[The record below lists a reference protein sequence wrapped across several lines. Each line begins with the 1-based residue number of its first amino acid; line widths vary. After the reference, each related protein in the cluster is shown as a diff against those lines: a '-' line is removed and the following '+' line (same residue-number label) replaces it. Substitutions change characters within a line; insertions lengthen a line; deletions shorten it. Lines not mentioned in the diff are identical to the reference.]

1 MQKKKKNKTSILN
14 HISHDKLKQI
24 SFDHIIL
31 LLESKPKINQ
41 NVSNA
46 LLTMLFLEILFIIET
61 N

>member
-1 MQKKKKNKTSILN
+1 MVIQKKNTSILN

-31 LLESKPKINQ
+31 LLVNKPKINQ